1 MSDLYC
7 PDHLR
12 DILIAIV
19 ATAYITH
26 GIYVFIL
33 GVISAHRAAKANDR
47 SINGEDIF
55 LSYVQATT
63 WPVFYYRMWRRYQSK
78 P

>member
-1 MSDLYC
+1 MSDIYC

-12 DILIAIV
+12 DILIAIA
-19 ATAYITH
+19 ATVYITH
-26 GIYVFIL
+26 AIYMFIL
-33 GVISAHRAAKANDR
+33 GIISAHRAAKEEGK

-55 LSYVQATT
+55 LSYVQAMT